1 MKTNK
6 WDRRD
11 KKHHKAR
18 YGMRVSGRSTITIQ
32 QALAYKRKKRKKK

>member
-1 MKTNK
+1 MKQNK

-18 YGMRVSGRSTITIQ
+18 YGMRVSGRSIITIQ
-32 QALAYKRKKRKKK
+32 QNLAYRRKKSKKK

>member
-1 MKTNK
+1 MKQNK

-18 YGMRVSGRSTITIQ
+18 YGMRVSGRSTIVIQ
-32 QALAYKRKKRKKK
+32 QALAHRRKKRKEK